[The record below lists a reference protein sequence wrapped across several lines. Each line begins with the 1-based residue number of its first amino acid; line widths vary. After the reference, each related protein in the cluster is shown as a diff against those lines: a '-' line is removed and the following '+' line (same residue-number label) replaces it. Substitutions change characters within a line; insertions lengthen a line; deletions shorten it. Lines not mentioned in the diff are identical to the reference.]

1 MQNWNCFVECIHFWQ
16 AEEIG
21 PCHRSPLTSDPFR
34 RAVLANFAQYCDK
47 YYLLISKIVSILDS
61 FVPKEIAGAGGCNL
75 AVTHDAESRS
85 VHIIYGDVI
94 EFEVESVPECD
105 EDEHCDEVAQMD
117 DVMEEMLVE
126 TIAEDSPPLGCS
138 DEVLIQIK
146 AEEVLSTARNADVEI
161 KPLGEAADPKY
172 QCQFVNCPKTFRL
185 AKEYAAH
192 QDSTHPWQID
202 GEVKVRC
209 KFLSCDARFSS
220 IPQLQA
226 HHVGHRLRKR
236 EPKKRSSRKGPEISI
251 RGRCCEH
258 CHVVL
263 KPHVNVYSQHCL
275 EEHDC
280 TPYTCPLCN
289 EPFHLQS
296 HLGDHLKSVH
306 SSEELDH
313 LLTHNLWREFTI
325 VEQRLAECRF
335 CYRVF
340 TVHSL
345 SAHVHHH
352 RRELQQCCPR
362 CGGAHFASFC
372 NLPKPQRAKSW
383 EKLRCSE
390 CGCWFSKKNF
400 KEHMA
405 THTHERNF
413 PCTVC
418 KKTFKV
424 RRTATR
430 HIQSH
435 VNAANRKRLCYDC
448 DTVLENEVQIVDH
461 YQAEHPTLQPYR
473 CPICCEG
480 FFKKSLLVDHCH
492 AHTDGERR
500 AVSVKEPMAAYTI
513 GKAQVFECTL
523 CRRSFST
530 KRCTIAH
537 LIVHTDRPHVCRVCN
552 ISFRLQTNLDD
563 HMKDM
568 HLRKCETAT
577 SE

>member
-1 MQNWNCFVECIHFWQ
+1 MKMVDASSSAKFIKEL
-16 AEEIG
+16 
-21 PCHRSPLTSDPFR
+21 SSD
-34 RAVLANFAQYCDK
+34 LK
-47 YYLLISKIVSILDS
+47 L
-61 FVPKEIAGAGGCNL
+61 
-75 AVTHDAESRS
+75 VT

-94 EFEVESVPECD
+94 ELAVSSAESGPECD
-105 EDEHCDEVAQMD
+105 EDEHCDEVDQNVAYE
-117 DVMEEMLVE
+117 VMEEILVE
-126 TIAEDSPPLGCS
+126 TITEDSSPVAHSG
-138 DEVLIQIK
+138 DILIQIT
-146 AEEVLSTARNADVEI
+146 EEEELSTARNVDVEI
-161 KPLGEAADPKY
+161 KPTNEVTDPKY
-172 QCQFVNCPKTFRL
+172 RCQFVNCPKTFRL
-185 AKEYAAH
+185 AKEYVAH

-209 KFLSCDARFSS
+209 KFLSCDARFNS

-226 HHVGHRLRKR
+226 HHTGHRLTERA
-236 EPKKRSSRKGPEISI
+236 PKKRSTRKGREISI

-258 CHVVL
+258 CQAVL

-296 HLGDHLKSVH
+296 HLGDHLKSAH
-306 SSEELDH
+306 SLEALER
-313 LLTHNLWREFTI
+313 LLAHSLWREFTI
-325 VEQRLAECRF
+325 DEQRLAECRF

-340 TVHSL
+340 TVQSL
-345 SAHVHHH
+345 SVHVHRH

-362 CGGAHFASFC
+362 CGGAHFVAC
-372 NLPKPQRAKSW
+372 CDLPKPKRAKSW
-383 EKLRCSE
+383 EKLHCNE
-390 CGCWFSKKNF
+390 CDRWFSKKNF
-400 KEHMA
+400 KEHMV

-424 RRTATR
+424 RRTASR

-435 VNAANRKRLCYDC
+435 VNAANSKRSCYDC
-448 DTVLENEVQIVDH
+448 DTVVDSEAHIVDH

-473 CPICCEG
+473 CPICGKG
-480 FFKKSLLVDHCH
+480 FFQKSLLADHCH

-500 AVSVKEPMAAYTI
+500 AVSVKEPVATYTL

-552 ISFRLQTNLDD
+552 LSFRLQATLDD
-563 HMKDM
+563 HMKDV
-568 HLRKCETAT
+568 HQRKYETAT
-577 SE
+577 TE